1 MSRRRR
7 IRQAQLGLLIGAA
20 AFLVA
25 SPLYARPVF
34 AANTWTIMASGPSVG
49 ESAIVPIGRPPT
61 PTIEQGSVRLEW
73 APSTYGS
80 GHEVGGYTVK
90 RQVLGSKDVAQIC
103 TVASPMRICQDSPPS
118 GEQVVYTVTPTEQL
132 WRGPA
137 SPPSAPVTIPV
148 AVLAAPAVATPSP
161 SPSASPTPSAST
173 APSPSPA
180 ATSSPTDTPSPT
192 PTPAPS

>member
-34 AANTWTIMASGPSVG
+34 AANTWTIMASGP
-49 ESAIVPIGRPPT
+49 RPPT
-61 PTIEQGSVRLEW
+61 PTIEQESVRLEW
-73 APSTYGS
+73 APSTYAS
-80 GHEVGGYTVK
+80 GHEVGGYIVK

-103 TVASPMRICQDSPPS
+103 TVASPMRTCQDSPPS
-118 GEQVVYTVTPTEQL
+118 GQQVVYTVTPTEQL

-148 AVLAAPAVATPSP
+148 AVLVAPAVAAPSP
-161 SPSASPTPSAST
+161 SPSVSPTPSPT
-173 APSPSPA
+173 PTPSPA
-180 ATSSPTDTPSPT
+180 PTPSPTETPSPT

>member
-25 SPLYARPVF
+25 SALYARPVF
-34 AANTWTIMASGPSVG
+34 AANTWTIMASGPSVA

-80 GHEVGGYTVK
+80 GHEVGGYMVK
-90 RQVLGSKDVAQIC
+90 RQLLGSKDVAQIC
-103 TVASPMRICQDSPPS
+103 TVASPMRTCQDSPPS
-118 GEQVVYTVTPTEQL
+118 GQQVIYTVTPTEQL

-137 SPPSAPVTIPV
+137 SPPSAQVTMP
-148 AVLAAPAVATPSP
+148 ATAVAAAAVASPSP
-161 SPSASPTPSAST
+161 SPSASPTPSAT
-173 APSPSPA
+173 ANTFTITGP
-180 ATSSPTDTPSPT
+180 DTV
-192 PTPAPS
+192 AD